1 MCIFRQIVTF
11 AFRFRYIAV
20 TPMFPDSLRR
30 AKSFLILPLHSA
42 VDDRYLS
49 VTFVYVGCAGSGKLC
64 YGRDELSGSAATGSA
79 ELFGRTCDLSTTTEF
94 VKDA

>member
-1 MCIFRQIVTF
+1 MRIFGRIVTF
-11 AFRFRYIAV
+11 AFCFRYVAV
-20 TPMFPDSLRR
+20 TAMPSDSLRR
-30 AKSFLILPLHSA
+30 AKSFLMLPLHSA
-42 VDDRYLS
+42 IDDRYLP
-49 VTFVYVGCAGSGKLC
+49 VTFVYIGCAGSSKLC